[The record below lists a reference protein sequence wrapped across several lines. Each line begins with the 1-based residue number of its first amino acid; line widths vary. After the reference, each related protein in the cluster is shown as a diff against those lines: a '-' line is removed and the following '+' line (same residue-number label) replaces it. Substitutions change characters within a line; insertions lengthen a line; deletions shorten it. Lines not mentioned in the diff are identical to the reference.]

1 MKLQLRQLTFSLA
14 LLAGCTSGT
23 VGVPPPIDRL
33 YFPTGI
39 AHVDV
44 PGKTEGVLFVAN
56 ANFDKRYA
64 GGSIVAL
71 PLDTLG
77 LPELGLPNVLPDGG
91 PGGVKEIS
99 ALNLDASQSVQIA
112 SFSGE
117 LGVQPVSPD
126 SYRIYVPTR
135 SEGMNVYRA
144 LATIDANGTPSLACI
159 GGGSGQDCTA
169 TGASLSPREF
179 ERTDAGVPRAPSP
192 YGVSVASRTCAVAD
206 DCCATGTT
214 DCGRTCAAGQCLG
227 TDGQPYAD
235 LWVTHL
241 QQADSPLLSN
251 LNFRGYL
258 VRLDS
263 DAFTV
268 SEQSFINIGSGAT
281 NSVAV
286 AGSWVYA
293 TGRVLS
299 PAPNLLRIVNRDG
312 VVASTS
318 LEAYFRVSDA
328 RGITLSS
335 DGKRMFIVGRAPD
348 TLLIANITETGG
360 IPILTFVRG
369 VSLPDA
375 PNEVRV
381 IARPGR
387 GDLVAVTCTS
397 AGSVVLYDDDVGDH
411 VSLLT
416 GVGVQPFGLAVDV
429 RGNAARIFVSNFGDG
444 RIAVIDVADL
454 DRPQGAR
461 VVAQLGPQ
469 QLCLTRGASSPGC
482 LASEVS
488 P

>member
-1 MKLQLRQLTFSLA
+1 MAFPLA
-14 LLAGCTSGT
+14 LVLGGCTSGS
-23 VGVPPPIDRL
+23 VGIPPPLDRL

-56 ANFDKRYA
+56 ANFDKRYSS
-64 GGSIVAL
+64 GSIVAL

-77 LPELGLPNVLPDGG
+77 LPGLGVPNLLPDGG
-91 PGGVKEIS
+91 PGGVKEIA

-112 SFSGE
+112 SFTGE
-117 LGVQPVSPD
+117 LAVQPLTAD
-126 SYRIYVPTR
+126 SYRLYVPTR
-135 SEGMNVYRA
+135 SEGMNVYRT
-144 LATIDANGTPSLACI
+144 LATIDANGAPALSCI
-159 GGGSGQDCTA
+159 GEGTGQDCTA
-169 TGASLSPREF
+169 TGISLSPREV
-179 ERTDAGVPRAPSP
+179 ERSDAGVPRAPSP
-192 YGVSVASRTCAVAD
+192 YGVSVAPRSCTVPD
-206 DCCATGTT
+206 DCCATGAT
-214 DCGRTCAAGQCLG
+214 DCGRSCTAGQCVG

-241 QQADSPLLSN
+241 QQADSPMLSN

-263 DAFTV
+263 DAFAAN
-268 SEQSFINIGSGAT
+268 EQNFINIGSGAT
-281 NSVAV
+281 NSVV
-286 AGSWVYA
+286 ATGSWVYA

-312 VVASTS
+312 VVASTA

-328 RGITLSS
+328 RGIALSS

-348 TLLIANITETGG
+348 TLLVATITETGG

-381 IARPGR
+381 IARPGQ

-397 AGSVVLYDDDVGDH
+397 AGSVVLYDDDVGDM
-411 VSLLT
+411 VALVT

-454 DRPQGAR
+454 NRPQGAR

-469 QLCLTRGASSPGC
+469 QLCLTRGASAPGC
-482 LASEVS
+482 LASEVAQ
-488 P
+488 